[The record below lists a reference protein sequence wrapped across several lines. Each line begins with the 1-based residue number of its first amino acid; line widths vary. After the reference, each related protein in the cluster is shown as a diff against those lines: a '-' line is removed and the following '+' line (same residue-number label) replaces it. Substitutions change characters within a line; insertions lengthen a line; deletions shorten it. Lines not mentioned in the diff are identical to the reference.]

1 MSCLPDVGAQD
12 QQDSR
17 ADLVVKSS
25 QLLPSCLERGEW
37 PLDDD
42 WGLHKLLG
50 QAGSAENAKVGV
62 RRVWTRLPKRLE
74 DPDVSAGPVFYP
86 NADRSIIIIS
96 VFGRNIS
103 IVFAGILANASTIS
117 SSITA
122 LGIII
127 SLI

>member
-42 WGLHKLLG
+42 WGLSDHG
-50 QAGSAENAKVGV
+50 VVTSTFVAQRRGEAEVTA
-62 RRVWTRLPKRLE
+62 WIE
-74 DPDVSAGPVFYP
+74 Q
-86 NADRSIIIIS
+86 RSRAEKAATS
-96 VFGRNIS
+96 D
-103 IVFAGILANASTIS
+103 A
-117 SSITA
+117 
-122 LGIII
+122 
-127 SLI
+127 

>member
-42 WGLHKLLG
+42 WGLSDHGVVTSCFIAQEQGPYDLLPRWLTD
-50 QAGSAENAKVGV
+50 SE
-62 RRVWTRLPKRLE
+62 
-74 DPDVSAGPVFYP
+74 
-86 NADRSIIIIS
+86 
-96 VFGRNIS
+96 
-103 IVFAGILANASTIS
+103 
-117 SSITA
+117 
-122 LGIII
+122 
-127 SLI
+127 